1 MEHETQTVHDCH
13 VERADRRRSR
23 AALKQQASPLRL
35 SILGM
40 GCRSCE
46 NRIHNALLECAGVL
60 AVDASFESGT
70 ALVLYDRGVIA
81 PAGILDT
88 IDRAGRESGHSYR
101 AIPLDAASVR

>member
-23 AALKQQASPLRL
+23 AALKQASPLRL

-40 GCRSCE
+40 GCRSCA